1 VGRRLLER
9 KLRDVSTRLRKLR
22 EELVITEEQLSVFAD
37 EAHEKGVRALVSE
50 TPYASFEYQDV
61 QRHADALG
69 KSRDQICSDIQE
81 LEARQDELLDRLSA
95 FTSND

>member
-1 VGRRLLER
+1 M
-9 KLRDVSTRLRKLR
+9 RDVSTRLRKLR

-61 QRHADALG
+61 QRHADALR

-81 LEARQDELLDRLSA
+81 LEGRQDELLDRLSA
-95 FTSND
+95 FTVND

>member
-1 VGRRLLER
+1 MKRVSSRFHIRNPR
-9 KLRDVSTRLRKLR
+9 KTVAALDSF
-22 EELVITEEQLSVFAD
+22 SVFAD

-95 FTSND
+95 FTVND